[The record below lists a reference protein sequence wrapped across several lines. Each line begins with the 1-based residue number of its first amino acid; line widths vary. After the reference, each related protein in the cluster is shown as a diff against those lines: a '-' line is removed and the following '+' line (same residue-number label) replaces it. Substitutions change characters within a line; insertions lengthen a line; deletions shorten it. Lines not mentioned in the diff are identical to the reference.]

1 LDAILD
7 IYNFLT
13 IYDKFANPSGQ
24 DKTIFLKLSL
34 KFASK
39 MRKQKKNHC
48 FFKNYEF
55 HLLQGVLN
63 AVKNLYGSFCII
75 YFTRIQ

>member
-1 LDAILD
+1 
-7 IYNFLT
+7 
-13 IYDKFANPSGQ
+13 
-24 DKTIFLKLSL
+24 
-34 KFASK
+34 